1 MTNRKDYG
9 KDITANVVS
18 DAVERFLANGGQIQ
32 VLRTEDP
39 NQKNADWITTEFVA
53 KVRED
58 RKLTAED
65 LVVDS
70 NDYSSASE

>member
-1 MTNRKDYG
+1 MANRKDYG

-18 DAVERFLANGGQIQ
+18 DAVERFLANGGEIQ

>member
-1 MTNRKDYG
+1 MANRKDYG

-18 DAVERFLANGGQIQ
+18 DAVERFLANGGEIQ
-32 VLRTEDP
+32 KIRTEDP

>member
-1 MTNRKDYG
+1 MANRKDYG

-18 DAVERFLANGGQIQ
+18 DAVERFLANGGEIR
-32 VLRTEDP
+32 VLRTDDP
-39 NQKNADWITTEFVA
+39 NQKNADWITSEFVA

-65 LVVDS
+65 MVVDS